1 MASDFQTKREAMTG
15 RALSLVGCGYVYGAT
30 GWICTPGRLA
40 QQAKQYPLYAPLIA
54 RYGPRWLGMR
64 CFDCAQFT
72 REVASAAGFSLPSG
86 TSSQWRAAGAWKEK
100 GRIGDMPDAPGL
112 FLFTMTGG
120 TMTHAGFSIG
130 GGEEIDARGHA
141 YGVVR
146 RRIADTSFTHWAR
159 LAIDDNAAEEA
170 PNPPIRLPP
179 QRTLRRGMSGEEV
192 RALQL
197 RLAGLGYDIGSSGA
211 DGIFGRATRSAVIR
225 FQRNQ
230 ALAADGVVGS
240 MTWAALALT
249 R

>member
-1 MASDFQTKREAMTG
+1 MASELQTKREVMVA

-40 QQAKQYPLYAPLIA
+40 QQARQYPLYAPLMA
-54 RYGPRWLGMR
+54 RYGPRWMGKR

-100 GRIGDMPDAPGL
+100 GRIAGLPDEPGI
-112 FLFTMTGG
+112 FLFTMTGS

-146 RRIADTSFTHWAR
+146 RRIADTSFTHWTR
-159 LAIDDNAAEEA
+159 LAIDDGAAADA
-170 PNPPIRLPP
+170 PNPPIKLPTR
-179 QRTLRRGMSGEEV
+179 RTLRRGLSGEDV

-197 RLAGLGYDIGSSGA
+197 RLAGLGSEIGSSGA
-211 DGIFGRATRSAVIR
+211 DGVFGRATRSAVIR
-225 FQRNQ
+225 FQRDQ
-230 ALAADGVVGS
+230 ALAADGVVGAT
-240 MTWAALALT
+240 TWAALALT